1 MFDQSNFENKN
12 DPSEGLRLQIRGTNH
27 FQISL
32 ISHFRLTWKYE
43 LFRASYNGTN
53 KNGEVIPSG
62 PDYSAFYIFAEHFGL
77 SFTMKVE
84 DRCIFGYDSNFTGG
98 CKHIVGK
105 FALTLIVL

>member
-1 MFDQSNFENKN
+1 M
-12 DPSEGLRLQIRGTNH
+12 
-27 FQISL
+27 
-32 ISHFRLTWKYE
+32 
-43 LFRASYNGTN
+43 FRASYNGTN

-105 FALTLIVL
+105 FELTLIVL